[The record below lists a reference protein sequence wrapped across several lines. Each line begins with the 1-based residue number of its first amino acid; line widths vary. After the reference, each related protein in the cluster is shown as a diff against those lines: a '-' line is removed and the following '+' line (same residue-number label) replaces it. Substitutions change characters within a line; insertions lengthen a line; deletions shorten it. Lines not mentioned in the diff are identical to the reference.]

1 MAQLK
6 EKEIV
11 MSKPSLLTLRR
22 FVPPPRTTR
31 FRLKTVDLDGP
42 VAYADF
48 GGEGPTL
55 VLVHG
60 LGGNH
65 LNWLPAAPMLAKHA
79 RVLAVDLVG
88 FGRTPAAGRGFGLD
102 AQRTMLER
110 FLDDVAGTPS
120 VVVGN
125 SMGGTLA
132 LSLAASAPDL
142 VAGAVMV
149 SAALPPPKGASFSFE
164 IIRRSLVQAL
174 PGVGELAMYWN
185 GRRQGAR
192 GLFLDLLTLG
202 TKDVRRVP
210 PEVVE
215 ANVSII
221 ADRMQKSPLGH
232 AQSYLQ
238 ASRSLFF
245 QLMTPGLVEGW
256 ARQVRSPVLLM
267 HGAEDRLVPPAC
279 STELHEMRPDF
290 DLEIFDDAGHV
301 PQMEDAARF
310 TERLVAWLAAQRSR
324 WVPPED
330 QVRMAS

>member
-1 MAQLK
+1 M
-6 EKEIV
+6 
-11 MSKPSLLTLRR
+11 PSLLTLRR
-22 FVPPPRTTR
+22 FAPPPRTTR

-79 RVLAVDLVG
+79 RVLAVDLIG
-88 FGRTPAAGRGFGLD
+88 FGRTPAAGRGFGMD
-102 AQRTMLER
+102 AQRQMLER
-110 FLDDVAGTPS
+110 FLEEIPGTPS
-120 VVVGN
+120 VLVGN

-132 LSLAASAPDL
+132 LQVAASAPDL
-142 VAGAVMV
+142 VASAVLV
-149 SAALPPPKGASFSFE
+149 SPALPPPEGASFSFE

-174 PGVGELAMYWN
+174 PGIGELAMYWN

-202 TKDVRRVP
+202 TKDVSRVP

-245 QLMTPGLVEGW
+245 HLMQPGLVEGW
-256 ARQVRSPVLLM
+256 ARRVRSPVFLM
-267 HGAEDRLVPPAC
+267 HGADDQLVPAAC
-279 STELHEMRPDF
+279 SKELHAIRPDF
-290 DLEIFDDAGHV
+290 DLQILDDVGHV
-301 PQMEDAARF
+301 PQMEDAQRF
-310 TERLVAWLAAQRSR
+310 TDSVVR
-324 WVPPED
+324 WVRKQMPSVEEAP
-330 QVRMAS
+330 RSAA